1 MAQPESPKIV
11 GTPAVWMAADL
22 QASNDW
28 LHTFTGVELDELDAA
43 LGVAS
48 AHSPDLDLSVLKP
61 EHFPLPTLTA
71 LIERVRDQM
80 IDRHGVMLIEGF
92 DVTPYTV
99 DELRV
104 IWFLL
109 GLHVGTPVSQSWRGD
124 VMGDVRDLGTGIGGA
139 AGRGYTSNQEL
150 SLHSDS
156 ADSTCLFFLQR
167 SKSGGLTRLASS
179 VAVHNEIIRRRP
191 DRMQLLYEPMTVSW
205 QSNQPAGEQGW
216 YMQPVYGRIGDD
228 VCCAY
233 VPTNVTLAAQNVGA
247 PPLTVEQI
255 DAVNYVREVASE
267 PQFWVERQLEA
278 GAMLFCNN
286 HTAFHM
292 RTEFEDWDDP
302 ARKRHLLRLW
312 LSLPNGRRLPDTF
325 EAFFGDTAPGAVR
338 GGYPSRDGQ
347 LRHQT
352 A

>member
-1 MAQPESPKIV
+1 MAHPAPPTTV
-11 GTPAVWMAADL
+11 DTAAVWMAADL
-22 QASNDW
+22 QASDDW
-28 LHTFTGVELDELDAA
+28 LHTFTGNELAELDAA
-43 LGVAS
+43 LHA
-48 AHSPDLDLSVLKP
+48 ARTHSSDLDLSVLLP
-61 EHFPLPTLTA
+61 EHFPLPTLTV
-71 LIERVRDQM
+71 LVERVRDQL

-92 DVTPYTV
+92 DVTPYSV
-99 DELRV
+99 DELRA

-109 GLHVGTPVSQSWRGD
+109 GRHIGTPVSQSWRGD

-139 AGRGYTSNQEL
+139 SGRGYTSNQEL
-150 SLHSDS
+150 SLHSDA
-156 ADSTCLFFLQR
+156 ADSTCLFFLQG

-205 QSNQPAGEQGW
+205 QSNQPPGERGW
-216 YMQPVYGRIGDD
+216 YMQPVYGRAGDD

-247 PPLTVEQI
+247 PPLTGEQI

-325 EAFFGDTAPGAVR
+325 EEFFGDISAGAVR
-338 GGYPSRDGQ
+338 GGYVSRDGQ
-347 LRHQT
+347 LRYQT